1 MAAEVFRHEWTC
13 AITYFDGYFFHN
25 PQVIHVNAIPQL
37 MGQTWRPF
45 FRLHA
50 QNIYPRC
57 SDWLKLLIWLSA
69 LNPLSPAPSKKQNY
83 IWHLTAENSWI
94 TTLLSSNG
102 SGLSY
107 RNLTEQNVSVFKKKK
122 KLELTRMTLKMCLK
136 KEGKKRQ
143 LCGATICEFINRK
156 EAMKP
161 LNLKFH
167 FSSEERLG
175 VHVYICV
182 V

>member
-1 MAAEVFRHEWTC
+1 MALDCHTET
-13 AITYFDGYFFHN
+13 
-25 PQVIHVNAIPQL
+25 
-37 MGQTWRPF
+37 
-45 FRLHA
+45 
-50 QNIYPRC
+50 
-57 SDWLKLLIWLSA
+57 SLSKMY
-69 LNPLSPAPSKKQNY
+69 LYL
-83 IWHLTAENSWI
+83 
-94 TTLLSSNG
+94 
-102 SGLSY
+102 
-107 RNLTEQNVSVFKKKK
+107 KKKK